1 MQGVEDRHREVRA
14 EDGKRVTIF
23 GGEGGKTGSGQG
35 CYAQARTDLWSTTCL
50 SISSTCTCCSVVKVA
65 NADKICDGDA
75 WISRTSDE
83 WYTNVN
89 SPIRNWQSMRSRK
102 PPWPGSELPKSLMPA
117 ARLKPDAKKPPKG
130 ATSDANAA
138 RTIEC
143 SWNGAYGIAVMCL
156 RVCARSSAPRGNL
169 ETSQAR
175 KKKETYDLLEKR
187 GDRSRDRKPVPLKDV
202 VRLTLDVAKHA
213 RRQVLDGADHVV
225 EPHKERSPLRPSH
238 PIVSPNFTLAA
249 SLKGKEGGRT
259 K

>member
-1 MQGVEDRHREVRA
+1 MGRGIADFRGHEGRP
-14 EDGKRVTIF
+14 I
-23 GGEGGKTGSGQG
+23 GGRIP
-35 CYAQARTDLWSTTCL
+35 CAQARTDLWSTTCL

-156 RVCARSSAPRGNL
+156 RVCRARFVIACGGGQQDSRRPRR
-169 ETSQAR
+169 R
-175 KKKETYDLLEKR
+175 KNTYDLLEKR
-187 GDRSRDRKPVPLKDV
+187 GYRSRDRELVPHKDV
-202 VRLTLDVAKHA
+202 VRLALDVAKDTG
-213 RRQVLDGADHVV
+213 RQVLNGADHVV
-225 EPHKERSPLRPSH
+225 ESHKERSPLPEST
-238 PIVSPNFTLAA
+238 SSSASNFCVAKA
-249 SLKGKEGGRT
+249 FVRERV
-259 K
+259 